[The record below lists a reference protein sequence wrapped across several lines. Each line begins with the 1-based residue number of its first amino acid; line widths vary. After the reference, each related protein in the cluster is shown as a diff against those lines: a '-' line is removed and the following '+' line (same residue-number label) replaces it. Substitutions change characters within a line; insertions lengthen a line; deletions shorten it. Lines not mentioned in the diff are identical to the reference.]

1 MGTLG
6 RAANDAAFLVF
17 SVLDQR
23 LAFECRDAALSALVV
38 AESPGLP
45 CADDMEGQDPAL
57 RYTVSVN
64 GNPPSFALSRDGGTV
79 LQGTGG
85 AAFLSMLEQD
95 LTVELQKRRP
105 DLLFVHAA
113 ALEWQGGACLLVAE
127 SGVGKSTTAWALLHH
142 GFDYLSDELA
152 PIDLTSLHVHPY
164 PRALCLK
171 EVPQEYPPPP
181 GAVNLGVTTHIPAQA
196 LPRAPVYEPKP
207 LSAIFLLSR
216 MHVSGAP
223 AIRTLAPGEAAARL
237 YVHSLNPL
245 AHGNRGLD
253 AVADIAARTPCFAL
267 TLAELP
273 ASCAL
278 IEATLAAGLKPDG
291 GAKRAAT
298 AVSAKKVQL

>member
-1 MGTLG
+1 MGLSG
-6 RAANDAAFLVF
+6 GAANDAAFLAF

-23 LAFECRDAALSALVV
+23 LTFECRDAALSALVV
-38 AESPGLP
+38 ADSPGLP
-45 CADDMEGQDPAL
+45 VTTHGEGNGPAL
-57 RYTVSVN
+57 FYTVS
-64 GNPPSFALSRDGGTV
+64 GLGKSPSFQLSREGGPV

-95 LTVELQKRRP
+95 LTVELQRRRP
-105 DLLFVHAA
+105 DLLFFHAA
-113 ALEWQGGACLLVAE
+113 CLHRQGRACLLVGD

-152 PIDLTSLHVHPY
+152 PIDLPSLHVHPY

-171 EVPQEYPPPP
+171 KVPSGYPPPP
-181 GAVNLGVTTHIPAQA
+181 GAVDLGATTHIPPPA

-216 MHVSGAP
+216 THVSDVPDIHPLAP
-223 AIRTLAPGEAAARL
+223 AEAAARL
-237 YVHSLNPL
+237 YVQALNLL

-253 AVADIAARTPCFAL
+253 AVMDVATRVPCFAL
-267 TLAELP
+267 TLAEPP

-278 IEATLAAGLKPDG
+278 IEATLAA
-291 GAKRAAT
+291 
-298 AVSAKKVQL
+298 